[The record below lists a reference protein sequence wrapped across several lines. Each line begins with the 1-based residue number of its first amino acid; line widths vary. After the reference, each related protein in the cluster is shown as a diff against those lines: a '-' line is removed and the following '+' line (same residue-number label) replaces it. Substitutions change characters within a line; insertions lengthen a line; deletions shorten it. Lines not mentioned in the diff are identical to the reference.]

1 MMKSMWDESIRSFL
15 QRAGSG
21 SPTPGGG
28 SVAAIVGALGAS
40 MTSMVA
46 NLSQGEK
53 FASVRPQIEET
64 IRRMADLTAQL
75 EELLQ
80 ADIES
85 FNAYM
90 AALKLPKS
98 TDEQKLL
105 RRNALQAAAIGAI
118 DVPLRLIEACRD
130 GLTDTLSI
138 AECSNANVISDLAIG
153 AVLLEAAAQSA
164 ALTIEINLASLK
176 DSELKGRYSE
186 QLATL
191 MGEMEELKRQTLH
204 LSRMRMG

>member
-15 QRAGSG
+15 QQAGSD

-28 SVAAIVGALGAS
+28 SVAALVGALGAS

-53 FASVRPQIEET
+53 FVSVRPRIVET
-64 IRRMADLTAQL
+64 IRRMAGLTAQL
-75 EELLQ
+75 EELMQ

-105 RRNALQAAAIGAI
+105 RRDALQAATIGAI
-118 DVPLRLIEACRD
+118 EVPLRLMQACRD
-130 GLTDTLSI
+130 GLADTLRI
-138 AECSNANVISDLAIG
+138 AECSNINVISDLAIG
-153 AVLLEAAAQSA
+153 AVVLEAAAQSA

-176 DSELKGRYSE
+176 DAELKGRYSD

-191 MGEMEELKRQTLH
+191 MGEIEELKRQTLH
-204 LSRMRMG
+204 ISRRRMG